1 MSQKR
6 TYFLHIDAAKF
17 FSAEYWNALSEIIKS
32 EYRRRIRLIERYQEI
47 KNEIITIAGNDN
59 LIQIV
64 EKESNDIRRRLAF
77 LETTRDEILS
87 GADYSECKTIDDMAK
102 VYSENL
108 LRRLGF

>member
-1 MSQKR
+1 MDKKR
-6 TYFLHIDAAKF
+6 YYLKLDISKF
-17 FSAEYWNALSEIIKS
+17 FSCWDLLPEGAKA
-32 EYRRRIRLIERYQEI
+32 EYRRRLRILERYQEI
-47 KNEIITIAGNDN
+47 KNEIIAIAGNDN

-87 GADYSECKTIDDMAK
+87 GADYSECKTIDDMAEI
-102 VYSENL
+102 YSRNL

>member
-1 MSQKR
+1 MG
-6 TYFLHIDAAKF
+6 
-17 FSAEYWNALSEIIKS
+17 EIIYFPKIDIAKCFS
-32 EYRRRIRLIERYQEI
+32 DWDKLPEGLKVEYRRRFRLMERYIEVKSQI
-47 KNEIITIAGNDN
+47 FAITGNDN

-64 EKESNDIRRRLAF
+64 EKESDDIERRLAF